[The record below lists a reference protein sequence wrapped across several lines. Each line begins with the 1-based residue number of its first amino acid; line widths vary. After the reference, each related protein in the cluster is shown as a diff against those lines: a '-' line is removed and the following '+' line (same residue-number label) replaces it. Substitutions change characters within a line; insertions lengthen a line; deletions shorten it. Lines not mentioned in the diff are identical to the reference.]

1 MSSNWVESI
10 YRLREQNQ
18 TYALVTVI
26 SVQGSAPRESGCKF
40 VVTPTEIF
48 DTIGGGHLEYKCI
61 EMARELM
68 QDKRALQHIEHF
80 PLAARLGQCCG
91 GRVSVLFEVFPAAAM
106 NLVLFGAGHVGRAL
120 TTILQEL
127 PCRVTWVDS
136 REAEFPSQ
144 QAANIDYLVSDHP
157 ADEAVDMPPNS
168 HYLVM
173 THDHKLD
180 MAICEAVLTRGDF
193 AYLGVIGS
201 ESKAGRFRL
210 RLKRQGHDAELVDKM
225 HCPVGLAAVPGKRPM
240 EVAVSIAG
248 ELIALMNRSGQSE
261 IETSHCTR
269 KRSKLAGVEL
279 REMTSLLKLQV

>member
-40 VVTPTEIF
+40 VVTPTDIF

-61 EMARELM
+61 EMARQLM

-106 NLVLFGAGHVGRAL
+106 NLVLFGAGHVSRAL
-120 TTILQEL
+120 TSILKEL

-136 REAEFPSQ
+136 RSQEFPDHSTD
-144 QAANIDYLVSDHP
+144 NIERLVSEHP
-157 ADEAVDMPPNS
+157 ADEVADMPEDS

-173 THDHKLD
+173 THDHQLD
-180 MAICEAVLTRGDF
+180 MAICEAVLKRGDF

-210 RLKRQGHDAELVDKM
+210 RLKRQGFNAGLVDKM
-225 HCPVGLAAVPGKRPM
+225 RCPVGLTAVPGKRPM

-248 ELIALMNRSGQSE
+248 ELIALMNQVEHSNME
-261 IETSHCTR
+261 NFCR
-269 KRSKLAGVEL
+269 KKTKAKNAGVQL
-279 REMTSLLKLQV
+279 REVTGLLKLQA